1 MTYIPTDWKIG
12 DTITANKLNKLENA
26 VASSSSTSSGL
37 LVTISGS
44 PLTMDK
50 TAGEIINAVE
60 NGVPVTFINIQGQ
73 K

>member
-26 VASSSSTSSGL
+26 VASNSGASSGL
-37 LVTISGS
+37 LVTIDDS

-50 TAGEIINAVE
+50 TAGEIIEAVE
-60 NGVPVTFINIQGQ
+60 NGVPVTFICIRGQ

>member
-26 VASSSSTSSGL
+26 VASNSGASSGL
-37 LVTISGS
+37 LVTLYDS
-44 PLTMDK
+44 PFTMDK
-50 TAGEIINAVE
+50 TAGEIIAAVE
-60 NGVPVTFINIQGQ
+60 NGIPVTFISIRGQ